1 MNWTDFIKYL
11 GIVYLIYY
19 GVNVII
25 DLLKPQKGLVIEGE
39 EDLLEFSESIGTT
52 IIEDEPESKNDYTP
66 DESTGNEIDGRLE
79 EWVRDEGDTEEL
91 NLISENVNV
100 STGGVTTMQELIRLA
115 QDQSIEVKKH
125 LVF

>member
-100 STGGVTTMQELIRLA
+100 STG
-115 QDQSIEVKKH
+115 
-125 LVF
+125 